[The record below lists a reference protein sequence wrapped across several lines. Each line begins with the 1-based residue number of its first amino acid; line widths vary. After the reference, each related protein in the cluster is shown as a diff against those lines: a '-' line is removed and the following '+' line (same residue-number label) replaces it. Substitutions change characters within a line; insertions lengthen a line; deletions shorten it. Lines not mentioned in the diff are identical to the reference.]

1 MANFICNK
9 GLIGTLR
16 FTFIFLILISTSP
29 VPAQDDNEEIKK
41 FCVEI
46 DNKKAV
52 ALYRKGTDKKKYKK
66 PERMEFLAKCLEM
79 EPDFAEANLAVGFEI
94 AVRCKLD
101 NKPFTPTIPFFMKAI
116 KVCPQIHS
124 EPYYYIGFDFYER
137 MQNDSAIRYLNLF
150 LNFKDEDEKKF
161 SKEYEAEKQQAKL
174 MIKSAKKEMGLKKG
188 VPFDPRV
195 VRGVSTER
203 DEYLA
208 YVSPDDKFC
217 FFVRTMPL
225 NNMDK
230 VYSSDKTKEVFM
242 VAKRDATGKFN
253 AGEPMY
259 YPFNETNDNQ
269 GGCTISIN
277 NKQLYFAMMKDEGGA
292 QPNVDLYVTN
302 NLSENFN
309 EEWGPISKLSPVVN
323 HPKYWDSQPTIA
335 ADGLTLY
342 FASDRPGGYGGIDI
356 WVTKKDPKTGQWS
369 VPQNLGPNINTKGNE
384 KTPFIH
390 SDSETL
396 YFSSDGHYGFGGYDI
411 FYVRKNAKGEWD
423 EPVNIGSPI
432 NSESDDTGFFVSK
445 DTKTGYFFS
454 FDEGKVRGKGVGRY
468 DLYSFDLYPEARPQA
483 VAFQEFEVK
492 DQSGQIVTGA
502 IAEMKN
508 LTTKEKVN
516 VIVDSTTGKGMYVQ
530 HLDKKDKLVLTIKK
544 DSIAFNS
551 TVIDTKTLTPN
562 APAPKLDIIVAKA
575 EKGKSF
581 LLDNIYYNTNSAEI
595 QEQSKP
601 VLQSFAEYLLEN
613 PDISVEIQGH
623 TDNVGNPKDNEAL
636 SSNRAYSVKQY
647 LEELKVPGKRVTA
660 KGYGSSKPV
669 ADNKNEAGRARNR
682 RTEFLI
688 KEDE

>member
-1 MANFICNK
+1 MRIVNAKIK
-9 GLIGTLR
+9 KLISRSFFLI
-16 FTFIFLILISTSP
+16 FIFLVTQQRAIGQEDGET
-29 VPAQDDNEEIKK
+29 KK
-41 FCVEI
+41 FCIEI
-46 DNKKAV
+46 DNKKALK
-52 ALYRKGTDKKKYKK
+52 LYQKGTDKKNYKK
-66 PERMEFLAKCLEM
+66 PERMEFLAKCMEM

-116 KVCPQIHS
+116 KACPQIHS
-124 EPYYYIGFDFYER
+124 QPYYYIGFDFYEQ
-137 MQNDSAIRYLNLF
+137 MKNDSAIRYLNLF
-150 LNFKDEDEKKF
+150 VNFKDEDEKKF
-161 SKEYEAEKQQAKL
+161 SKEHEAEKQQAKL

-188 VPFDPRV
+188 VPFDPKV
-195 VRGVSTER
+195 VYGVSTER

-217 FFVRTMPL
+217 FFVRTMPV
-225 NNMDK
+225 NKMDK
-230 VYSSDKTKEVFM
+230 VYASDKEREVFM

-259 YPFNETNDNQ
+259 YPFNESNDNQ
-269 GGCTISIN
+269 GGCSISIN
-277 NKQLYFAMMKDEGGA
+277 NKQLYFAMMKNEGGP
-292 QPNVDLYVTN
+292 QPNVDIYVSN
-302 NLSENFN
+302 NLSETFN

-335 ADGLTLY
+335 ADGVTLY
-342 FASDRPGGYGGIDI
+342 FASDRPGGYGGIDLY
-356 WVTKKDPKTGQWS
+356 VPKKDPKTGQWS
-369 VPQNLGPNINTKGNE
+369 VPQNLGPNVNTKGNE

-390 SDSETL
+390 SDSQTL

-411 FYVRKNAKGEWD
+411 FYVRKNEKGDWD

-432 NSESDDTGFFVSK
+432 NSEGDDTGFFVSK

-468 DLYSFDLYPEARPQA
+468 DLFSFDLYKEARPQA
-483 VAFQEFEVK
+483 VAFHEFEVK
-492 DQSGQIVTGA
+492 DKNGEALTGA

-516 VIVDSTTGKGMYVQ
+516 VIIDSVTGKGMYVEN
-530 HLDKKDKLVLTIKK
+530 LDKKDKFVLIIKK

-551 TVIDTKTLTPN
+551 VVIDTKTISSN
-562 APAPKLDIIVAKA
+562 SESPKLDIVVSKA

-595 QEQSKP
+595 QDQSKP
-601 VLQSFAEYLLEN
+601 VLQSFADYLLEN
-613 PDISVEIQGH
+613 PNMKIEIQGH

-647 LEELKVPGKRVTA
+647 LEDLKVPGKRITA
-660 KGYGSSKPV
+660 KGYGSSKPI
-669 ADNKNEAGRARNR
+669 ADNKNENGRAKNR

-688 KEDE
+688 TEE